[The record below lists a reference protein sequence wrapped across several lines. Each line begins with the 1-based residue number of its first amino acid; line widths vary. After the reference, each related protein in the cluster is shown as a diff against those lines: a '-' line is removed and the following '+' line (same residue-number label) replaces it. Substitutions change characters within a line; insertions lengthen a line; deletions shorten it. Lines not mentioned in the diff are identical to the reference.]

1 MQGSKTVFGNAPHLY
16 VVSQGQQLDFTLT
29 ADRHVLGR
37 DATLADLA
45 VPSDWAIVSGYHAVL
60 VKRGEDYWIFD
71 GVNPNTGQPSTNGL
85 LLENTRLADTETSGP
100 GLKLTHGIKLQI
112 GQNPVTAVT
121 LTYVDPARAPNLRES
136 IATRQVGV
144 INLDQ
149 GRVLLGR
156 SADAAIELNSPLVS
170 RQHAMIERS
179 GSDYLLH
186 DFSTNGTFIDGKRVN
201 KQALL
206 PDKAVIRIG
215 PFTLVRLGD
224 RLILSD
230 EGNRIRLDAYNLSL
244 CGRRREWVG
253 LSGLGKSQIEGDK
266 TACFGLQRK
275 RTFPRLQNVTMP
287 IEPGQLVALVGGS
300 GAGKSTLM
308 RNLLG
313 IERPDTGR
321 TYINST
327 ALRDNFNLYRNQI
340 GYVPQQDILHRDLT
354 VKEALT
360 YTAQLRLPADQSLS
374 SRVEQALQD
383 VDMAHK
389 TDDLVR
395 DLSGGQLKR
404 VSIAA
409 ELIADPKLFFL
420 DEPTSGL
427 DPGLDK
433 KMMLLL
439 QKLAK
444 EGNRTIV
451 LVTHATAN
459 IGLCDRVAFLGRGGK
474 LCYFGPPAEALDF
487 FQVGSG
493 DFADIYLALEP
504 GNAVVTNQAVN
515 RWAAEFRD
523 SKDYTTYVD
532 QRLVL
537 ANQDA
542 SSKVSTLLAG
552 STNGAA
558 DQKGLPRSPI
568 QQWQT
573 LSERY
578 LKMVLRDRLKLAIA
592 LLTAPVAIAL
602 ICAAV
607 QNAEALNPSE
617 VDLQSP
623 LLALRV
629 LFVFTCAG
637 LWVGLSGAIQEIVKE
652 QEVYSRERLVNL
664 GILPYLASKFTILG
678 SLALIQT
685 ILTVIVIALGFQHPE
700 TSTMP
705 WLLGVTITTFLT
717 LLSSLSLGLLV
728 SAATSNSGQA
738 NTLVPLILLPQ
749 IIFSGV
755 LFKMKGIGEYVAWL
769 MLGRWSV
776 GVYGSLVNVNQMAEK
791 LPPLPTLPDQKP
803 LTPPFEATPVYESS
817 WDNLGWNFAAF
828 GIHIVVY
835 WVLIFLL
842 QKRKDLI

>member
-1 MQGSKTVFGNAPHLY
+1 MQGSETVFGNAPHLY
-16 VVSQGQQLDFTLT
+16 VAAQGQRLDFTLT
-29 ADRHVLGR
+29 ADRYVLGR
-37 DATLADLA
+37 EQSLADLV
-45 VPSDWAIVSGYHAVL
+45 VPKEWATVSGYHAVL

-71 GVNPNTGQPSTNGL
+71 GINPNTGQPSTNGL
-85 LLENTRLADTETSGP
+85 LLENTRLTGTEASGQ
-100 GLKLTHGIKLQI
+100 GFRLTHGIKLQI

-121 LTYVDPARAPNLRES
+121 LTYFDPARALAQRELVAPSLIGSVDLR
-136 IATRQVGV
+136 
-144 INLDQ
+144 Q

-156 SADAAIELNSPLVS
+156 SADASIELDSPLVS
-170 RQHAMIERS
+170 RQHATIERS
-179 GSDYLLH
+179 STGYVLQDL
-186 DFSTNGTFIDGKRVN
+186 STNGTFINGIRVS
-201 KQALL
+201 KQAAL
-206 PDKAVIRIG
+206 PDRAIVRIG

-224 RLILSD
+224 QLTLSD
-230 EGNRIRLDAYNLSL
+230 EGNRIRLDAHNLSL
-244 CGRRREWVG
+244 NGRRREWVG
-253 LSGLGKSQIEGDK
+253 LAGLGKEQIDGDK
-266 TACFGLQRK
+266 TAWFGLQRK
-275 RTFPRLQNVTMP
+275 RTFPRLQSVTMP

-313 IERPDTGR
+313 IEHPDTGA

-360 YTAQLRLPADQSLS
+360 YTAQLRLPTDQSLAT
-374 SRVEQALQD
+374 RVDQALRD

-389 TDDLVR
+389 TNDLVR

-459 IGLCDRVAFLGRGGK
+459 IELCDRVAFLGRGGK

-487 FQVGSG
+487 FRVDSE

-504 GNAVVTNQAVN
+504 GDAKATDQAVN
-515 RWAAEFRD
+515 QWSAEFRY

-532 QRLVL
+532 QRLVRAEPNSKL
-537 ANQDA
+537 TTKIPSKISPSA
-542 SSKVSTLLAG
+542 SE
-552 STNGAA
+552 
-558 DQKGLPRSPI
+558 LPRSPV

-578 LKMVLRDRLKLAIA
+578 WKMVLRDQLKLAIA
-592 LLTAPVAIAL
+592 LLTGPVAIAL
-602 ICAAV
+602 IGLAV
-607 QNAEALNPSE
+607 RNADVLLPSE
-617 VDLQSP
+617 LDARSAS
-623 LLALRV
+623 LALRV

-652 QEVYSRERLVNL
+652 QEIYSRERLVNL
-664 GILPYLASKFTILG
+664 GLLPYLGSKLTVLG
-678 SLALIQT
+678 GLALLQT
-685 ILTVIVIALGFQHPE
+685 VLTVTVIALFFKNPE
-700 TSTMP
+700 PDTLP
-705 WLLGVTITTFLT
+705 WLLGVAITTLLT
-717 LLSSLSLGLLV
+717 LFSSLSLGLLV
-728 SAATSNSGQA
+728 STGTRNSAQA

-755 LFKMKGIGEYVAWL
+755 LFKMEGAGEYISWL

-776 GVYGSLVNVNQMAEK
+776 GAYGSLVNVNSLVPNMPPMPNGQPM
-791 LPPLPTLPDQKP
+791 PLP
-803 LTPPFEATPVYESS
+803 FEPTAVYDPTWE
-817 WDNLGWNFAAF
+817 NLGWNFAAF
-828 GIHIVVY
+828 GIHILVY
-835 WVLIFLL
+835 LGLTLWL
-842 QKRKDLI
+842 QKRKDLV

>member
-1 MQGSKTVFGNAPHLY
+1 MQGSATVFGNAPHLY
-16 VVSQGQQLDFTLT
+16 VAAQGQQLDFTLT
-29 ADRHVLGR
+29 ADRYVLGR
-37 DATLADLA
+37 DQALADLV
-45 VPSDWAIVSGYHAVL
+45 VPSEWATVSGYHAVL
-60 VKRGEDYWIFD
+60 VKRGEDYWIVD

-85 LLENTRLADTETSGP
+85 LWQNARIADTETSGP
-100 GLKLTHGIKLQI
+100 GLRLTHGIKLQI

-121 LTYVDPARAPNLRES
+121 LTYFDPARALALRES
-136 IATRQVGV
+136 IATGQAGV
-144 INLDQ
+144 INLSQ

-170 RQHAMIERS
+170 RQHATIERS
-179 GSDYLLH
+179 GSDYWLH
-186 DFSTNGTFIDGKRVN
+186 DLSTNGTFINGIRVN
-201 KQALL
+201 KQAVL
-206 PDKAVIRIG
+206 PNQAVIRIG

-230 EGNRIRLDAYNLSL
+230 EGNRIRLDADRLSL
-244 CGRRREWVG
+244 NGRRREWVG
-253 LSGLGKSQIEGDK
+253 LSGLGQNQIDGDK
-266 TACFGLQRK
+266 TAWFGLQRK

-313 IERPDTGR
+313 IERPDTGT

-354 VKEALT
+354 VKEALI

-374 SRVEQALQD
+374 SRVEQALRD

-433 KMMLLL
+433 KMMQLL

-487 FQVGSG
+487 FQVGSE

-504 GNAVVTNQAVN
+504 GDSNATTEAVN

-537 ANQDA
+537 AHQDA
-542 SSKVSTLLAG
+542 NPQASTLLAG
-552 STNGAA
+552 SVGGAGDA
-558 DQKGLPRSPI
+558 KGLQRSPM

-578 LKMVLRDRLKLAIA
+578 LKMVLRDHLKLAIS

-602 ICAAV
+602 ICVAV
-607 QNAEALNPSE
+607 RNAEALNPSE
-617 VDLQSP
+617 IDLQSP

-678 SLALIQT
+678 GLALIQT
-685 ILTVIVIALGFQHPE
+685 ILTVIVIALGFKHPE
-700 TSTMP
+700 PSTMP

-717 LLSSLSLGLLV
+717 LFSSLSLGLLV
-728 SAATSNSGQA
+728 SAATNNSGQA

-755 LFKMKGIGEYVAWL
+755 LFKMQGFGEYVAWL

-776 GVYGSLVNVNQMAEK
+776 GVYGSLVNVNQMSEK
-791 LPPLPTLPDQKP
+791 LPPLPTVPGQKP

-817 WDNLGWNFAAF
+817 WENIGWNLAAF
-828 GIHIVVY
+828 GIHILVY